1 MDPFHPACRD
11 ATVTSS
17 GVYKIDAKTRKVTP
31 LATKAEGWPFC
42 YPDDVAVGF
51 GVEEAEI
58 CGAKNIPF

>member
-1 MDPFHPACRD
+1 MPRPD
-11 ATVTSS
+11 
-17 GVYKIDAKTRKVTP
+17 KVTP